1 MEAWR
6 RESSGFMRVLGFLGY
21 IPFVFFMV
29 FSLLGYFDLDVTS
42 GFISALILIRII
54 SKYGKIKTIEIVAL
68 IFFASCEIVLIFSQE
83 YSEILRRYVSALLY
97 AALFA
102 MALLSLLMKNPFTL
116 QHAKEGVIEEVWNT
130 QEFIY
135 VNYLLT
141 WIFTV
146 VFLSN
151 TLINIKWN
159 EGFFPATP
167 ISIILLFIAL
177 ISTRLLPKYVVIYH
191 SRKHRI
197 SHVNQKEITVREIF
211 EGMSKAFN
219 PEKAMSL
226 NAIIQCN
233 ISGNGGGKWF
243 IRIKDKKCTISEGEV
258 QDPSTKIFSDA
269 KTWIGICTG
278 RLKGSEA
285 FMTGNLRVE
294 GDFNDLLKLDEI
306 FEKFS

>member
-42 GFISALILIRII
+42 GFISALILIGII

-116 QHAKEGVIEEVWNT
+116 QHAKEQVIEAVWNT
-130 QEFIY
+130 QEFIS
-135 VNYLLT
+135 VNYVLT
-141 WIFTV
+141 WIFTA
-146 VFLSN
+146 VFLVN

-159 EGFFPATP
+159 QGFFPATP
-167 ISIILLFIAL
+167 ISLILLFIAL
-177 ISTRLLPKYVVIYH
+177 ILTRFLPKYVVIYY
-191 SRKHRI
+191 SKKNRTAQT
-197 SHVNQKEITVREIF
+197 NQKEITVREIF
-211 EGMSKAFN
+211 DGMSKAFN
-219 PEKAMSL
+219 RKKAGSWI
-226 NAIIQCN
+226 AIIQFD
-233 ISGNGGGKWF
+233 ISGKGGGKWF
-243 IRIKDKKCTISEGEV
+243 LRIKDKKCTISEGEV
-258 QDPSTKIFSDA
+258 QNPTTKIFSDT

-278 RLKGSEA
+278 RFKGSET

-294 GDFNDLLKLDEI
+294 GDFNDLLKLDEV